1 MKECEI
7 IELLRKQAPNGADAL
22 LSHYGPLMQYIIKPI
37 VANEQDREECLSEA
51 VMRILEKIHL
61 YDEARGSWAAW
72 ITSVTRS
79 VALNKRR
86 CAKGS
91 YEEEEVTDQ
100 TPSPDLTPE
109 EQILQQER
117 QRELKSA
124 IAQLP
129 QTDRVIFY
137 RKYYYLQTTAQIAL
151 ETGMTERAIEGRLY
165 RIKKRLRKQLGGDS
179 NACI

>member
-1 MKECEI
+1 MQERSI
-7 IELLRKQAPNGADAL
+7 IEMLRTQDPNGADTL

-37 VANEQDREECLSEA
+37 VSDPQDREECLSET

-61 YDEARGSWAAW
+61 YDEGRGSWTAW

-86 CAKGS
+86 SAKGS
-91 YEEEEVTDQ
+91 YEEAELTDQ
-100 TPSPDLTPE
+100 TPSPDPTPE
-109 EQILQQER
+109 ELLLQQER

-124 IAQLP
+124 IMQLS

-151 ETGMTERAIEGRLY
+151 EVGTTERAIEGRLY
-165 RIKKRLRKQLGGDS
+165 RIKKRLRKLLGGDG
-179 NACI
+179 NA